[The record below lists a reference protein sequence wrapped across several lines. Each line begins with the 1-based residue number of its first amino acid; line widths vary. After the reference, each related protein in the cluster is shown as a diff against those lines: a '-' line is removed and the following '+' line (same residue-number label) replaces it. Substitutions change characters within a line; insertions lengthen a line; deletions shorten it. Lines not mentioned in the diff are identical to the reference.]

1 MDDERFQELVD
12 EAVASLPEEFAS
24 RLDNVDVVVRR
35 RPSRETLRRMGL
47 ARGRTLLGLY
57 HGVPQT
63 HRTTAY
69 SLVMPDRI
77 EIYREPI
84 LAMAREECGEGQEL
98 DDLVRQE
105 VRRTVLH
112 EIGHHFGLDEDDL
125 RRAGH

>member
-12 EAVASLPEEFAS
+12 EAVAGLPEEFAS

-47 ARGRTLLGLY
+47 RRGRTLLGLY

-63 HRTTAY
+63 RRTTAY